1 MTCILHIHAIIK
13 VMTDIERKS
22 RETVSRELH
31 RLQSEGKITVNY
43 KKILILDLAA
53 LEKEVA

>member
-1 MTCILHIHAIIK
+1 
-13 VMTDIERKS
+13 MTDIERKS